1 MQQNPKN
8 FIIAITLSLVILI
21 GWNYLFPTPKPLPKQ
36 TITEIKKDNETNV
49 TEKKD
54 ENVKKEEQKETIT
67 ETVDFSNISEEIVTI
82 KTVLYDVVFSNLG
95 GSVKTF
101 TLNGKK
107 YTEGK
112 EKQNIQIINE
122 DIKNKYSFSFNM
134 IENEKE
140 IFKRETPFLIKE
152 KDNNKVVFQYENDN
166 FKITKTYT
174 VGKTDYQL
182 HLITE
187 IENKQQKSFIFNTNF
202 LISAYY
208 NEGVERTDPMGH
220 TGKRPIYREVNE
232 SMEWVNE
239 DDFDS
244 GVKKKKLSVIGLD
257 ETYFTS
263 LLKINQPDLVTL
275 RFEKNKSKYYVSM
288 LSEPLNI
295 DPQKTLKLEYELYNG
310 PKILENLKQIDAGD
324 VIDYG
329 FVAVISKLILWLL
342 LFLYSFLGNYGL
354 SLIFITLIVKTL
366 LYPLTKAS
374 YVSMH
379 KMKELKP
386 ELDKLK
392 EKLGSDKEKLGR
404 ETMALYSKNG
414 VNPLSGCL
422 PMLLQMPIWF
432 GLYRAIQHS
441 VELYNEP
448 FILWIT
454 DLSIKDPLYILPVVM
469 GILMFFQ
476 QKMSSGGMD
485 PMQAKIMLYTLPV
498 VFTVFMLVLPSGLN
512 LYIAVNTII
521 SILQQ
526 KYINHKL
533 DLKKLSMGS
542 TTKPSLEKK

>member
-8 FIIAITLSLVILI
+8 FIIAITLSLVVLI
-21 GWNYLFPTPKPLPKQ
+21 GWNLLFPAPKPQPKQ
-36 TITEIKKDNETNV
+36 VVTEIKKDNEKNS

-54 ENVKKEEQKETIT
+54 ENVKTEEQKETAAI
-67 ETVDFSNISEEIVTI
+67 DYSAIPEEVVTI
-82 KTVLYDVVFSNLG
+82 QTPLYNVVFSNLG
-95 GSVKTF
+95 ASIKTF

-112 EKQNIQIINE
+112 DKQNIQIINE
-122 DIKNKYSFSFNM
+122 DIKNKYSFTFNM

-140 IFKRETPFLIKE
+140 IFKRETPFSIKE
-152 KDNNKVVFQYENDN
+152 KDNNKIVFQFENDN

-174 VGKTDYQL
+174 VGKIDYQI

-187 IENKQQKSFIFNTNF
+187 IENKQQKSFIFNTNL

-208 NEGVERTDPMGH
+208 NEGVERTDPMGY

-232 SMEWVNE
+232 SMEWVAE

-379 KMKELKP
+379 KMK
-386 ELDKLK
+386 D
-392 EKLGSDKEKLGR
+392 
-404 ETMALYSKNG
+404 
-414 VNPLSGCL
+414 
-422 PMLLQMPIWF
+422 
-432 GLYRAIQHS
+432 
-441 VELYNEP
+441 
-448 FILWIT
+448 
-454 DLSIKDPLYILPVVM
+454 
-469 GILMFFQ
+469 
-476 QKMSSGGMD
+476 
-485 PMQAKIMLYTLPV
+485 
-498 VFTVFMLVLPSGLN
+498 
-512 LYIAVNTII
+512 
-521 SILQQ
+521 
-526 KYINHKL
+526 
-533 DLKKLSMGS
+533 
-542 TTKPSLEKK
+542 